1 MIDKILSSIVVA
13 ALNNNVE
20 CISFCLKI
28 LCIYHNGRLFNLNY
42 LLDYLEKPYLEKK
55 NFFWNILQVPFLDI
69 KISVL
74 SLGKNY

>member
-1 MIDKILSSIVVA
+1 MSSIIVA

-28 LCIYHNGRLFNLNY
+28 LGIYHNGRLFNLNY

-55 NFFWNILQVPFLDI
+55 NFFETFCNVFTIECLFKCLF
-69 KISVL
+69 
-74 SLGKNY
+74 

>member
-55 NFFWNILQVPFLDI
+55 NFFWNILQCLYNRMLI
-69 KISVL
+69 
-74 SLGKNY
+74 